1 MEIKAIKEKEFAQS
15 IKAERRKYYINA
27 GHRGKGTGA
36 VGFIDEGS
44 ETIAL
49 RDLVS
54 TELMKTGAIVV
65 KDDDKAQLSAVVKS
79 INSTCTKD
87 DVCVDIHFNAA
98 SNKSA
103 TGVECLVRQNAPE
116 KEKALAKDICQ
127 RLAGVIQI
135 KNRGVKSDNEGAHS
149 RLAMCSDIRCT
160 AVLVEVCFVSNEDD
174 SKKYISSR
182 YMVANAIAKSL
193 LSL

>member
-36 VGFIDEGS
+36 VGYFDEGS

-49 RDLVS
+49 RDLVC
-54 TELMKTGAIVV
+54 TELMKAGATVL
-65 KDDDKAQLSAVVKS
+65 KDDDKAQLSEVVKK
-79 INSTCTKD
+79 INSTCSVG
-87 DVCVDIHFNAA
+87 DVCIDIHFNAA
-98 SNKSA
+98 GKTA
-103 TGVECLVRQNAPE
+103 TGVECLVRQKASD
-116 KEKALAKDICQ
+116 KENRLAKDICQ
-127 RLAGVIQI
+127 RLAGVMNIR
-135 KNRGVKSDNEGAHS
+135 NRGVKADNEGAHS
-149 RLAMCSDIRCT
+149 RLAMCSDIKCT
-160 AVLVEVCFVSNEDD
+160 SVLIEVCFVSNEDD
-174 SKKYISSR
+174 VNSYKGSR